1 MERTAPT
8 TMEQSR
14 TTRTPHVHSFD
25 LKRHLQRTFSSGDA
39 RDHVRIG
46 FQNWLTTE
54 MMRGAELVQ
63 PDMPEHL
70 KPREGQYAQME
81 NELHACT
88 RKDKHMMV
96 LFSMPFLGGFRMPGI
111 DFVKEANLYPKLDYP
126 SYFLQPFH
134 SIPAG
139 WLNPLSMMG
148 HRAAIHALYRKAH
161 RRGGE
166 GCREDIAS
174 LVPRDAKVI
183 YDFGSSNGDQAT
195 AMAGRVGPDAQ
206 IHCIDASP
214 FAPIVGK
221 RLQFDPR
228 IDWTVGLIEDL
239 DLPKN
244 SADVVNIMFVM
255 HECPNRIK
263 ARIFE
268 AAYAVLKPGG
278 RLIVTEP
285 PPEDLELRSRGF
297 FEPYRLEWLKW
308 DPEAAMRDA
317 GFNKVDLHAIVDP
330 VYFWTRVAHKPAH

>member
-1 MERTAPT
+1 
-8 TMEQSR
+8 
-14 TTRTPHVHSFD
+14 
-25 LKRHLQRTFSSGDA
+25 
-39 RDHVRIG
+39 
-46 FQNWLTTE
+46 
-54 MMRGAELVQ
+54 
-63 PDMPEHL
+63 
-70 KPREGQYAQME
+70 ME
-81 NELHACT
+81 NELHAYA

-96 LFSMPFLGGFRMPGI
+96 LFTMPFVGGFRMPGI
-111 DFVKEANLYPKLDYP
+111 DFVEETRLYPRIDYP

-148 HRAAIHALYRKAH
+148 HRAAIHSLYRKAH
-161 RRGGE
+161 PRGGE

-183 YDFGSSNGDQAT
+183 YDFGCSNGDQAT
-195 AMAGRVGPDAQ
+195 AMADRVGLDAR
-206 IHCIDASP
+206 IHCVDASP

-228 IDWTVGLIEDL
+228 IEWTVGMIENM

-244 SADVVNIMFVM
+244 TADVVNIMFVL

-263 ARIFE
+263 TRIIE
-268 AAYAVLKPGG
+268 AAYSVLKPGG

-285 PPEDLELRSRGF
+285 PAEDLEERSRGF

-308 DPEAAMRDA
+308 DSEAVMREA
-317 GFNKVDLHAIVDP
+317 GFNRVDLHQFVDP
-330 VYFWTRVAHKPAH
+330 IYFWTRVAYKPR